1 MHNHTPI
8 TKRSKRIFALLL
20 SLMLVF
26 AAMAVNIP
34 QAAAADEPQTETTEP
49 DNTTQPTEE
58 PQPPEEPSPSAES
71 SPSEEPSPSAQPTP
85 DTLLEPQ
92 TVEIGGAACVNGEVI
107 VKMKSASEPLI
118 MNTLEAAGGAMLESL
133 SSKGLM
139 LADVPEGESTQSY
152 IDKLQAQ
159 PNVEYVQ
166 PNYVYTLDRSFN
178 DPGIPYQ
185 WYLSKINAFG
195 AWDVTTGS
203 PDIKVAI
210 IDSGLDYTHPEF
222 AGKVYAQ
229 TDTLDNDGDAFDDI
243 DEHGTHVAGII
254 AANAGNGVGI
264 AGVAPGVQLIIV
276 DAFNGRNSNTFVIMK
291 GVQYAVAHG
300 ADIIN
305 MSFGG
310 EGNDRAL
317 ESAIN
322 NAVSSGVVC
331 VAAAGNEST
340 SAPSYPSDYDSVI
353 SVIAT
358 AENDTKSAL
367 SNYGS
372 AKDISAPGEDIWS
385 TVPGNSYESWGGTSM
400 ATPVVCGVIA
410 LMLSANPGLTV
421 GQVKDILYST
431 ADDLGAPGKDNMFGY
446 GRVNAYKAVSTNAIP
461 SVGISFTKTDVTL
474 YGGSDGT
481 VSLTASG
488 GTSGSFQYSI
498 NGGGSWQS
506 SGVFS
511 GLPAGSYAAVARDA
525 GYTGN
530 SASCTVTVGQPT
542 SIGNIPTNKMP
553 SKPNAGTA
561 VTIIPPAAPRGY
573 TLRSVTYS
581 SSNPSVASVDS
592 HGNVTFLAG
601 GKATIITKIVSQTV
615 DKKGRVKTKITTVK
629 KAVTVQQPVSSI
641 SLNLGDTTIART
653 QKVKLMTGISPATAS
668 NKKVK
673 WTSSNPKVASVS
685 SSGVVTGKAAGTAVI
700 TCRATDGS
708 GAAASCTINVTPIY
722 TTGVKM
728 SKAALTVKLGRT
740 ASLKATVAPKNTD
753 FKTVTWASSNPGVAT
768 VDAKGKVRAV
778 ASGTAVITVTT
789 NGGQVASCTVTVP

>member
-1 MHNHTPI
+1 
-8 TKRSKRIFALLL
+8 
-20 SLMLVF
+20 MLVF